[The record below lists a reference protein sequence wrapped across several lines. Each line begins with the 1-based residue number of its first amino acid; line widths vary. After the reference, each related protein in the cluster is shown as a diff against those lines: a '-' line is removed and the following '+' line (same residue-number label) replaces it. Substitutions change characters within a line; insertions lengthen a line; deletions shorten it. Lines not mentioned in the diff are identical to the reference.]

1 MKMKKLDLL
10 RPLLFILGGIV
21 VGLGYYYVVG
31 CADGTCAVASDP
43 MKTVIYMGLV
53 GFILSGVLGKGC
65 DCGCNT

>member
-1 MKMKKLDLL
+1 MKKQLDRI

-31 CADGTCAVASDP
+31 CAGGTCAAASDP